1 MIQVEF
7 WFDTNTTIAVEKVI
21 VAYFCKLIGY
31 GSTANCKKFVVEG
44 DFENIKFLDN
54 KFRLLDNKFQN
65 KNEYGGYSLIES

>member
-7 WFDTNTTIAVEKVI
+7 WFDKDTTIKVEIVI
-21 VAYFCKLIGY
+21 SKYFCKLIGT

-44 DFENIKFLDN
+44 DFDNIKFLDN
-54 KFRLLDNKFQN
+54 KFRLLDNKFED